1 MRLKA
6 LVCSLAGAVSLGAC
20 ADEGASSP
28 VSDLRA
34 EISAAE
40 ARRAM
45 IEDDVILID
54 VRTPGEW
61 AQTGLPR
68 GAARVTLQ
76 DPAFVGKVEAIIG
89 GDRTAKIAF
98 ICRSGNRS
106 KTARDRLKR
115 AGYSHVTSVAG
126 GMLARN
132 GWNSE
137 GYPTVSLANAE
148 CAGAH
153 MTASC

>member
-6 LVCSLAGAVSLGAC
+6 LICGLASVFSLGAC
-20 ADEGASSP
+20 AESREDVPEP
-28 VSDLRA
+28 VLKP

-45 IEDDVILID
+45 IEDGVILID

-61 AQTGLPR
+61 AQTGLAA
-68 GAARVTLQ
+68 GAARVTLE
-76 DPAFVGKVEAIIG
+76 DPAFVEKVIDITG
-89 GDRTAKIAF
+89 GNTQARVAF

-106 KTARDRLKR
+106 KTARDRLRR
-115 AGYSHVTSVAG
+115 AGYPHVTSVAG
-126 GMLARN
+126 GMLARA

-137 GYPTVSLANAE
+137 GFPTVSLAEAGCESAE
-148 CAGAH
+148 D
-153 MTASC
+153 TRSC

>member
-6 LVCSLAGAVSLGAC
+6 LVCSLAGALSIGAC
-20 ADEGASSP
+20 ADEGAGLPASE
-28 VSDLRA
+28 LGA

-61 AQTGLPR
+61 AQTGLAR

-76 DPAFVGKVEAIIG
+76 DPAFVGKVEAITG
-89 GDRTAKIAF
+89 GDRSAKIAF

-115 AGYSHVTSVAG
+115 AGYPHVTSVAG
-126 GMLARN
+126 GMLARK

-137 GYPTVSLANAE
+137 GYPTVSLADAG
-148 CAGAH
+148 CAGADI
-153 MTASC
+153 TASC